1 MANIAPIENVF
12 YGGNPNVYL
21 LGIIFLSTWPL
32 THDSK
37 LENYELDQ
45 ATGIT
50 KQKRKTKFVVYLFLF
65 KVCFSFFSPHQANL
79 VPITFSVFKSVAS
92 RSSALAKLLLCSLE

>member
-32 THDSK
+32 THDS
-37 LENYELDQ
+37 
-45 ATGIT
+45 
-50 KQKRKTKFVVYLFLF
+50 
-65 KVCFSFFSPHQANL
+65 
-79 VPITFSVFKSVAS
+79 
-92 RSSALAKLLLCSLE
+92 